1 MSTNRSRH
9 NPAVASAPI
18 GRRSLIR
25 AGAAGLALAGTARL
39 LAASAA
45 SATPVAPVSRVALMS
60 CIHQARPAP
69 ALDHVLAYDPQ
80 VAIFAGDNVYGDVTG
95 PAMAELA
102 AAYDLAGTR
111 PALAALRSNRAVMP
125 IWDDHDYGVNDG
137 GADFPH
143 KAAAKALFL
152 KFWQIEAGDPRWMRP
167 GLHHAA
173 VFGPEGRRLQVILMD
188 LRSFRTALHPAPQ
201 GTAIPGG
208 GRYLPAG
215 PGARMLG
222 EDQWAWLADC
232 FRQPAELRLVVS
244 SVQLV
249 ADGHGW
255 EGWSRMPD
263 ERARFWRLIRDTGA
277 GGVVLLSGDRHLGA
291 IYRRAAGPDGPP
303 YPVTELTS
311 SSVNLPNLAIVD
323 EPGPNR
329 LTPIWPLEN
338 WGRIDIDW
346 WAGTIDLA
354 VVDAG
359 GIPRRRV
366 SVSIAGIA

>member
-1 MSTNRSRH
+1 MSM
-9 NPAVASAPI
+9 
-18 GRRSLIR
+18 
-25 AGAAGLALAGTARL
+25 
-39 LAASAA
+39 
-45 SATPVAPVSRVALMS
+45 ATS
-60 CIHQARPAP
+60 P
-69 ALDHVLAYDPQ
+69 ALRW
-80 VAIFAGDNVYGDVTG
+80 
-95 PAMAELA
+95 AELA

-125 IWDDHDYGVNDG
+125 IWDDHDYGINDG

-277 GGVVLLSGDRHLGA
+277 RGVVLLSGDRHLGA

-323 EPGPNR
+323 EPGTEPADADLATGKLGPDRHRLVGGHNRSGRGRCRRHSAAASERIDSRDR
-329 LTPIWPLEN
+329 LTDLSAPPASAEGDR
-338 WGRIDIDW
+338 WGRWGPVARW
-346 WAGTIDLA
+346 WGAPSA
-354 VVDAG
+354 SS
-359 GIPRRRV
+359 R
-366 SVSIAGIA
+366 